1 MKSSFI
7 FLLGLSTALHAEFSP
22 QTEEVLTETAE
33 VTSQHV
39 CLALMQVDENGEKL
53 TALVGAL
60 RKLGFGNPPPV
71 HPEMKKSEEDLA
83 KMSEKD
89 RKIYEDHHAERLSR
103 MAQMGRA
110 DVEFL
115 KDLDLDK
122 NLKLDDSEIQKSVR
136 DQLVFQLND
145 KLKADGDQDGN
156 LSLKEYSLGVPVRGE
171 IEEDG
176 VDWHQRGHFER
187 DDLNKD
193 GIIDESEI
201 VSHYAA
207 DLSQKSLQIHLA
219 TTVAGLD
226 GNSDGAVDKNEFSV
240 IAREDDAVWK
250 HMKGESDAI
259 PISEIWQRT
268 YWLPSTQMLSLLEK

>member
-1 MKSSFI
+1 MKSSLI

-22 QTEEVLTETAE
+22 QTEEVLSKTAE
-33 VTSQHV
+33 VTSKHV
-39 CLALMQVDENGEKL
+39 CLALGQVDESGEKL

-60 RKLGFGNPPPV
+60 QKLGFGNPPPV
-71 HPEMKKSEEDLA
+71 HPEMEKSEAELA
-83 KMSEKD
+83 EMSEKD

-115 KDLDLDK
+115 RDLDLDK
-122 NLKLDDSEIQKSVR
+122 DLKLDDSEIQKSVR

-145 KLKADGDQDGN
+145 KLKADGDKDGN
-156 LSLKEYSLGVPVRGE
+156 LRLKEYSLGVPVRGE

-201 VSHYAA
+201 VSHFAA
-207 DLSQKSLQIHLA
+207 DLSQKALQIHLA
-219 TTVAGLD
+219 TTIAGLD
-226 GNSDGAVDKNEFSV
+226 ENSDGDIDENEFSTLEAEGDV
-240 IAREDDAVWK
+240 VWK
-250 HMKGESDAI
+250 HMKGESGVI
-259 PISEIWQRT
+259 PVSEIWQRT
-268 YWLPSTQMLSLLEK
+268 YWLPSAQMLSLLEK